1 VSKKYITSRYE
12 NTNRKGLFK
21 KNRRR
26 IQMGSTI
33 KVVNT
38 GSTGN
43 GFLLCSNNQTLIVE
57 LGMKM
62 MDYTLNMEDF
72 ASVRGCIASHW

>member
-1 VSKKYITSRYE
+1 MGTS
-12 NTNRKGLFK
+12 
-21 KNRRR
+21 
-26 IQMGSTI
+26 I

-43 GFLLCSNNQTLIVE
+43 GFLLRSNNQTLIVE
-57 LGMKM
+57 LGQKM
-62 MDYTLNMEDF
+62 IDYTLNMEDF

>member
-1 VSKKYITSRYE
+1 MTE
-12 NTNRKGLFK
+12 
-21 KNRRR
+21 
-26 IQMGSTI
+26 I
-33 KVVNT
+33 KVI
-38 GSTGN
+38 SSSSAGN
-43 GFLLCSNNQTLIVE
+43 GYLLRSNNQTLIVE